1 MESPLT
7 MDWVDPN
14 LESALSLVVTVT
26 LFTTF
31 LIMLV
36 VPGQDFVM
44 IARMSVARSR
54 GVGIAAAAGVSTG
67 LLFWLVASILG
78 VSALLDDNAG
88 LSRLL
93 RLGGATLLAAFGVF
107 SVGAALRLKRKTP
120 GDMPLVVETAK
131 ANPLLRG
138 WAAGLFSNLSN
149 VKLLIFFG
157 SIFSGVLPEGLT
169 PIETVLIAVA
179 LGALSFGWFSLV
191 AVLGS
196 HPRVARAYQRAS
208 RGMDVVFGLVFI
220 AIGTVFFV
228 SGL

>member
-1 MESPLT
+1 
-7 MDWVDPN
+7 
-14 LESALSLVVTVT
+14 LSLVVTVT

-44 IARMSVARSR
+44 IARISVARSR
-54 GVGIAAAAGVSTG
+54 RAGIAAAAGVSTG
-67 LLFWLVASILG
+67 LLFWLLASILG
-78 VSALLDDNAG
+78 VSALLDDNAD

-93 RLGGATLLAAFGVF
+93 RLGGASLLAAFGIF
-107 SVGAALRLKRKTP
+107 SVAAALRSGRKAP
-120 GDMPLVVETAK
+120 SEPSLVPEETTAS
-131 ANPLLRG
+131 PLLRG

-149 VKLLIFFG
+149 VKLLVFFG

-169 PIETVLIAVA
+169 PVETALIALE

-191 AVLGS
+191 AILGS

-220 AIGTVFFV
+220 AIGTVLFV
-228 SGL
+228 GGL